1 MLAHHCSHTS
11 PCYNESWPTSL
22 QRWQTETVQVKKIS
36 AFPNALLMPIKRVDC
51 DKFTLRA
58 VRLDFELS
66 YPMEGLDLSEFAA
79 AGATCEYH
87 TTTQP

>member
-1 MLAHHCSHTS
+1 
-11 PCYNESWPTSL
+11 
-22 QRWQTETVQVKKIS
+22 
-36 AFPNALLMPIKRVDC
+36 MPIKRVDC